1 MAEEYRK
8 YVPRDNLSLQRDGRI
23 IAYHRICEKNY
34 DWRVVP
40 NDDAMYYFDGDM
52 PKLEPG
58 MVVFNCNW
66 TPEQWSTTPYK
77 SCLHPIAGKIVKHYA
92 RYGLPPLSE
101 YSYGYKREDALVTV
115 GEKPHYMAMFR
126 HNESDISA
134 YWWLEEDSIWITQG
148 GSHTHYDSGSH
159 RQGATFSTVKPTKNP
174 IVEPIMKAAKSLN
187 SAKYNGFYKSF
198 IEKLIDVY
206 GLNATQI

>member
-1 MAEEYRK
+1 MVEECRK
-8 YVPRDNLSLQRDGRI
+8 YIPRDNLSLQRDGRI
-23 IAYHRICEKNY
+23 LAYHRICEKNY

-40 NDDAMYYFDGDM
+40 NDDAMYYIDGDM

-66 TPEQWSTTPYK
+66 TPDQWSTTPYK
-77 SCLHPIAGKIVKHYA
+77 SYLHPINGKVVKHYA

-115 GEKPHYMAMFR
+115 NGNIHYMAMFR

-134 YWWLEEDSIWITQG
+134 YWWLEDDSIWITQG
-148 GSHTHYDSGSH
+148 GSHTHYDSGIH
-159 RQGATFSTVKPTKNP
+159 RQGATFNTIEPTKKP
-174 IVEPIMKAAKSLN
+174 IVEPIMKAAKALN
-187 SAKYNGFYKSF
+187 SAKYGGFYRPF
-198 IEKLIDVY
+198 IEKLIEIY